1 MGLSWDINPEE
12 VPMEKEAEER
22 LWKILDEA
30 EISLLI
36 TQGEDGYPH
45 SRPMTLLGYE
55 EEGVLWFATSRSSRK
70 VAEIDRDPKVTVCF
84 LALEGGAH
92 AQAFGQAEILEDPE
106 LKAELWM
113 EDWGEYWEGPEDP
126 DYVLLVVRLDRAE
139 YYLIEDDEL
148 WVIDFS

>member
-1 MGLSWDINPEE
+1 M
-12 VPMEKEAEER
+12 
-22 LWKILDEA
+22 
-30 EISLLI
+30 
-36 TQGEDGYPH
+36 
-45 SRPMTLLGYE
+45 
-55 EEGVLWFATSRSSRK
+55 
-70 VAEIDRDPKVTVCF
+70 AEIDRDPKVTVCF